1 MKNLGK
7 IEKLAHPRFTV
18 RCILSVGLRFI
29 VTASMHCW
37 KSVFSLTRYVCPRFN
52 KIYKIRHGCTF
63 IGSKESQAIF

>member
-29 VTASMHCW
+29 VTLLRCTAGNLYFPLRDMCALALI
-37 KSVFSLTRYVCPRFN
+37 KSIKSAMGVRL
-52 KIYKIRHGCTF
+52 
-63 IGSKESQAIF
+63 